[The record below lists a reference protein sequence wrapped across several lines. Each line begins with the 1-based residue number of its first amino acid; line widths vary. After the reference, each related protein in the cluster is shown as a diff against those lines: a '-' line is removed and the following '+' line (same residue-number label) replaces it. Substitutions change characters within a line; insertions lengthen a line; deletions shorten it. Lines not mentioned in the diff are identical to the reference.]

1 MSLNPAQREAV
12 EHDQGPMLVL
22 AGAGSGKTRVITARI
37 ARLIERGT
45 RPDAILGVTFTNKAA
60 REMAERMVP
69 LIGRE
74 RTERVWLS
82 TFHSFGVRFL
92 GEESKRLGFEGG
104 RFVIFDQGDS
114 LGLVKDILRTE
125 VGITRNVDVPSL
137 MTRISLWKNAF
148 KGPDEIPASTFE
160 YDAIAR
166 EVYPHYE
173 DRMRRMH
180 AVDFDDLVV
189 LPVRILQQHED
200 VREKWRARFRYLL
213 IDEFQDTN
221 KSQLE
226 LVRALAN
233 SLNNVCVV
241 GDDDQS
247 IYGWRGAEVGNILD
261 FERYFPGTK
270 VVKLED
276 NYRSYAQ
283 ILAVANAAIAQS
295 RGKRHGKTLRAARG
309 LGDKVRLVTTNDAA
323 NEVEFVVNE
332 IHDLAQNHRVAF
344 RDMAVLYRSN
354 GQARILEEELRAG
367 GIPYQLFGGT
377 QFFDRKEV
385 KDAIAYLRVVVSTR
399 DELSIRRVINTP
411 PRGLGDTSLDRIAGY
426 GKLHGLSLFEALQR
440 AEQVP
445 GITEPAKRG
454 AELFT
459 QCIEH
464 ARTSL
469 LREGAELVPTTK
481 RLFED
486 AGYTRML
493 SAGAD
498 KDSQAPRGE
507 LRLPDAQRG
516 ALRQRPQRRKGE
528 PERVSHAADAAC
540 GQRRRGGRQQGH
552 AELAALQQG
561 ARVPGG
567 VLHRPGGGHPAA
579 QPHHGPQGERGRADR
594 RGRRAAP
601 VLRGRDA
608 RHEPAVPHAAA
619 AAHQPRARDA
629 AVAHALLEWAA
640 GGRLRG
646 LPGARAR
653 AHQRA
658 GDGGL
663 RGADPGAAERQVA
676 RGSGAR
682 AAGGVRSRA

>member
-125 VGITRNVDVPSL
+125 VGVTRNVDVPSL

-233 SLNNVCVV
+233 SLHNVCVV

-276 NYRSYAQ
+276 NYRSYGQ

-323 NEVEFVVNE
+323 SEVEFVVNE
-332 IHDLAQNHRVAF
+332 IHDLAQNHRVAY

-367 GIPYQLFGGT
+367 GIPYQMFGGT

-459 QCIEH
+459 QCIER
-464 ARTSL
+464 ARNSL

-481 RLFED
+481 RLFEE

-498 KDSQAPRGE
+498 KDSKRREENFGFLMRSVERYASAPSAGKASLSVFLTRLTLRVDNEEEVAGNKVTLSSLHSSKGLEFPVVFFIGLVEGILPHSRTTDPKVNEAILTDVDEERRLFYVGVTRAMNRLYLTRPLRRTNRGRVIP
-507 LRLPDAQRG
+507 LTPTRFLGGLP
-516 ALRQRPQRRKGE
+516 
-528 PERVSHAADAAC
+528 ADAYEAYT
-540 GQRRRGGRQQGH
+540 GRGRERTSVQET
-552 AELAALQQG
+552 ADF
-561 ARVPGG
+561 
-567 VLHRPGGGHPAA
+567 AA
-579 QPHHGPQGERGRADR
+579 QILAQLNAK
-594 RGRRAAP
+594 
-601 VLRGRDA
+601 
-608 RHEPAVPHAAA
+608 
-619 AAHQPRARDA
+619 
-629 AVAHALLEWAA
+629 
-640 GGRLRG
+640 
-646 LPGARAR
+646 
-653 AHQRA
+653 
-658 GDGGL
+658 
-663 RGADPGAAERQVA
+663 
-676 RGSGAR
+676 
-682 AAGGVRSRA
+682 

>member
-233 SLNNVCVV
+233 SMNNVCVV

-332 IHDLAQNHRVAF
+332 IHDLAQNHRVAY

-459 QCIEH
+459 QSIER

-498 KDSQAPRGE
+498 KDSKRRVENFGFLMRSVERYASAPSAGKASLSVFLTRLTLRVDNEEEVAGNKVTLSSLHSSKGLEFPVVFFIGLVEGILPHSRTTDPKVNEAVLTDVDEERRLFYVGVTRAMNRLYLTRPLRRTNRGRVMP
-507 LRLPDAQRG
+507 LSPTRFLSGLPEDAYEAYQGRG
-516 ALRQRPQRRKGE
+516 R
-528 PERVSHAADAAC
+528 ERTSVQETADF
-540 GQRRRGGRQQGH
+540 
-552 AELAALQQG
+552 
-561 ARVPGG
+561 
-567 VLHRPGGGHPAA
+567 AA
-579 QPHHGPQGERGRADR
+579 QILAQLNAK
-594 RGRRAAP
+594 
-601 VLRGRDA
+601 
-608 RHEPAVPHAAA
+608 
-619 AAHQPRARDA
+619 
-629 AVAHALLEWAA
+629 
-640 GGRLRG
+640 
-646 LPGARAR
+646 
-653 AHQRA
+653 
-658 GDGGL
+658 
-663 RGADPGAAERQVA
+663 
-676 RGSGAR
+676 
-682 AAGGVRSRA
+682 